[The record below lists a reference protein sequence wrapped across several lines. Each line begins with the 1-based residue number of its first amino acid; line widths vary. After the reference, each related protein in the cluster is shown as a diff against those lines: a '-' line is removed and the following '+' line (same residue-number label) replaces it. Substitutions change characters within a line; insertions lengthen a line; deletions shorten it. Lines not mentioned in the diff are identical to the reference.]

1 MRDLL
6 LVFLKWP
13 EPGATKTRLVPAL
26 GAEGA
31 ARLYRLLAETG
42 MGATRPWEREYERL
56 LCFAPRDARER
67 IQGWFPGEVLWAQ
80 PEGDLGQR
88 MASAFEEGFR
98 RGADRVALVGTD
110 VPWVSRSLVARAF
123 AALASAD
130 LVLGPAHDGG
140 YYLVALQRP
149 RPELFAGVEWS
160 TPGVLA
166 ATRARAAHLGLQD
179 HCLEPMRDIDTV
191 DDLRDTWERL
201 EPLLATDSHLR
212 HEVARA
218 IGRR

>member
-1 MRDLL
+1 VRDLL

-26 GAEGA
+26 GTEGA

-42 MGATRPWEREYERL
+42 MEATRPREREYERL
-56 LCFAPRDARER
+56 LCFAPQDARER
-67 IQGWFPGEVLWAQ
+67 IQAWFPGEALWAQ

-88 MASAFEEGFR
+88 MAAAFDEGFR
-98 RGADRVALVGTD
+98 RGAERVALVGTD
-110 VPWVSRSLVARAF
+110 VPWVSRSLVARGL

-140 YYLVALQRP
+140 YYLVALARP

-160 TPGVLA
+160 TPGVLS
-166 ATRARAAHLGLQD
+166 ATRARAARLGLKDQ
-179 HCLEPMRDIDTV
+179 CLEPMRDIDTV

-201 EPLLATDSHLR
+201 EPLLAPDPDLR
-212 HEVARA
+212 QKVAQA
-218 IGRR
+218 VGRR